1 MLHIFVKQ
9 LLRACAEEAFKAFLG
24 LRHNIKECSEGV
36 EESVLTSD
44 QVPDIEEKRAKL
56 AEFLERTVRLRRV
69 PETFDCEK
77 ASIEEEDYDEACT
90 GDEYRLGDPL
100 SRLSVEDILSVE
112 GRRDPEGRPLGRCL
126 VLLRTGDEVG
136 GVWRDGVRE
145 GLGTV
150 RGPSLEER
158 GIRSIRGK
166 EMECCVW
173 SLVLVFRLLPERPPV
188 WAGSRQPAGRDGVGD
203 SVCPEPRL
211 RASGDQLHQ
220 DGV

>member
-44 QVPDIEEKRAKL
+44 QVPDIEEKRAQL
-56 AEFLERTVRLRRV
+56 AEFLERTVRLRRI

-77 ASIEEEDYDEACT
+77 ASIEEEDDVEACT
-90 GDEYRLGDPL
+90 DDEYRVGDPL
-100 SRLSVEDILSVE
+100 SRLEVEDILSVE

-126 VLLRTGDEVG
+126 VLLRTGDELG
-136 GVWRDGVRE
+136 GVWRSGVRE

-166 EMECCVW
+166 EWGGECWVCSPGLQVITRVASCLARVTSACW
-173 SLVLVFRLLPERPPV
+173 TGRSSRLSSSGAWPP
-188 WAGSRQPAGRDGVGD
+188 GRW
-203 SVCPEPRL
+203 
-211 RASGDQLHQ
+211 
-220 DGV
+220 